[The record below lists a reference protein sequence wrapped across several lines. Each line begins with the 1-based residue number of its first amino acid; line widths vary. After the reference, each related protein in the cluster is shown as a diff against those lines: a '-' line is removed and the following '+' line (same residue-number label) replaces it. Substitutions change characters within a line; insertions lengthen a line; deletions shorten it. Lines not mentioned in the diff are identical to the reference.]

1 MGYYGPRFSPLNAM
15 ARNTI
20 TKQEIVS
27 NIYEKVD
34 LPEAVVRNVIQ
45 QVFDSIVGALR
56 EGKSVEIRRFG
67 VFEYQIRKPR
77 VGRNPKNPSVDI
89 TVPERAAVKFRAGT
103 GLQKAL
109 RKSFLNGDSPD
120 DDEDD
125 NDDESDE

>member
-1 MGYYGPRFSPLNAM
+1 MP
-15 ARNTI
+15 RNTL
-20 TKQEIVS
+20 TKQEIIS

-34 LPEAVVRNVIQ
+34 LPEAAVRAVIQ
-45 QVFDSIVGALR
+45 KVFDNIVNALK

-103 GLQKAL
+103 VLQKAL
-109 RKSFLNGDSPD
+109 LKSFSKSNDRD
-120 DDEDD
+120 DDEEDEDD
-125 NDDESDE
+125 SANK